1 MAVPK
6 KRKSK
11 AKRDSRRS
19 NWKLKAPNVIDCP
32 QCTEPML
39 PHRVCPKC
47 GYYKGREV
55 VQVSS

>member
-11 AKRDSRRS
+11 SRRDMRRAH
-19 NWKLKAPNVIDCP
+19 WKLTAPNVVNCP
-32 QCTEPML
+32 QCTEPSL

-55 VQVSS
+55 VKVSS